1 MAPRIDRNAMINIR
15 LKAGKSFELNVPV
28 SGEPP
33 PRKVWNLN
41 GKDIMDDLRWF
52 FTYEEYRTIVKVK
65 KALRE
70 DSGALT
76 LTATNANGTDSAKVT
91 IVILGKIKYI
101 YFFNYFS

>member
-33 PRKVWNLN
+33 PKKIWALN
-41 GKDIMDDLRWF
+41 GKQMMDDIRWF
-52 FTYEEYRTIVKVK
+52 FTYENYRTIVKVK

-70 DSGALT
+70 DSGSLA
-76 LTATNANGTDSAKVT
+76 LTATNSNGSDTAKVT
-91 IVILGKIKYI
+91 IVILGM
-101 YFFNYFS
+101 